1 MMRWIGA
8 DVSMVPTHEDLIK
21 REHIPLPKQ
30 SLHLVNTPI
39 VYHPFIFSLFFIFQ
53 TKFVALL
60 SRLGQ
65 FTGS

>member
-8 DVSMVPTHEDLIK
+8 DVSMMPTHEDLINNK

-39 VYHPFIFSLFFIFQ
+39 LYHPFMFSLFCIFQ
-53 TKFVALL
+53 TKLIALL
-60 SRLGQ
+60 SRLG
-65 FTGS
+65 